1 MKNENEKYERYMDE
15 LNKYLKTVGFNKLY
29 SSVNS
34 ITKNDYAKEVLKS
47 MTELFESIYG
57 KEPLT
62 SDNFSF
68 VEVPAVIYSR
78 KTHQLHLGLVMLD
91 VESSGEHWGSTF
103 FTPFG
108 IIEDDFSE
116 LTESQKKY
124 VKNEV
129 LPYDYWYTVKVD
141 GDIHVDFEAIP
152 RMVENLIG
160 EFLEYDVQYEQTM

>member
-29 SSVNS
+29 SSVNN

-47 MTELFESIYG
+47 MTEIFESIYG

-62 SDNFSF
+62 SDNFSL

-78 KTHQLHLGLVMLD
+78 KTHQLYLGLVMLD
-91 VESSGEHWGSTF
+91 VESSGEHWGSTYF
-103 FTPFG
+103 SSFG
-108 IIEDDFSE
+108 IIEDDFTDLSE
-116 LTESQKKY
+116 EQKNY
-124 VKNEV
+124 VKSQIV
-129 LPYDYWYTVKVD
+129 PYDYWYTVKIAD
-141 GDIHVDFEAIP
+141 DIHVDFNSMPKE
-152 RMVENLIG
+152 VENLIG

>member
-1 MKNENEKYERYMDE
+1 MKNENEMYERYIDE
-15 LNKYLKTVGFNKLY
+15 LNKYLKTVDFKKLHL
-29 SSVNS
+29 SVNS
-34 ITKNDYAKEVLKS
+34 TTKNDYAKEVLKS
-47 MTELFESIYG
+47 ITEIFESIYG

-62 SDNFSF
+62 RNNFSM
-68 VEVPAVIYSR
+68 VEVPAIIYSPNNL
-78 KTHQLHLGLVMLD
+78 QLHLGLVMLD
-91 VESSGEHWGSTF
+91 IESSGEHWGSTF

-129 LPYDYWYTVKVD
+129 LPYNYWYTVKID
-141 GDIHVDFEAIP
+141 GDIHVDFDEMP

-160 EFLEYDVQYEQTM
+160 EYLNNDIIQELSM